1 MRIDDGKF
9 MDKNKIK
16 EKKKSIN
23 YDKDG
28 AVLGERANT
37 KEICA
42 QYVQNDNRD
51 VYYIKQDSL
60 RNLYNP
66 TQTGINKRG
75 NLIMKIKTVSEECFM
90 RYLKFLKNKNQ
101 KDYNLANKV
110 AIR

>member
-1 MRIDDGKF
+1 MRIDDSKF
-9 MDKNKIK
+9 MNKDKLK
-16 EKKKSIN
+16 EKKKNIN
-23 YDKDG
+23 YDRDG
-28 AVLGERANT
+28 AVLGEHADAS
-37 KEICA
+37 EVCA
-42 QYVQNDNRD
+42 QYVKCENRD
-51 VYYIKQDSL
+51 IYYIKQDSM

-66 TQTGINKRG
+66 TEIGINKRG